1 MKQLYNNYKY
11 IVLYLFFGICT
22 TLINVISYWIIAHL
36 LNFSI
41 MSSTILAWICAISF
55 AYITNRKWVFHST
68 VNKRCDICK
77 EIISFFMCRL
87 ITGLVDWTCMYILVK
102 RLLFNDIFI
111 KLNSNILVIVLNY
124 IASKLF
130 IFKKGKP
137 NEAN

>member
-1 MKQLYNNYKY
+1 
-11 IVLYLFFGICT
+11 
-22 TLINVISYWIIAHL
+22 
-36 LNFSI
+36 
-41 MSSTILAWICAISF
+41 
-55 AYITNRKWVFHST
+55 
-68 VNKRCDICK
+68 
-77 EIISFFMCRL
+77 MCRL